1 VELTTAVAE
10 CSRSVEHNR
19 AGRART
25 LLRSSR
31 RKRVSPA
38 LSLCWKQPAHG
49 NSWRGFDLCRTRYPR
64 AGRPEECRRLPT
76 FLHGQMYPGFKFIDV
91 KISIDTPDQAF
102 DEYTIH
108 QMSGISGK
116 PLPAK

>member
-1 VELTTAVAE
+1 
-10 CSRSVEHNR
+10 
-19 AGRART
+19 
-25 LLRSSR
+25 
-31 RKRVSPA
+31 
-38 LSLCWKQPAHG
+38 
-49 NSWRGFDLCRTRYPR
+49 
-64 AGRPEECRRLPT
+64 
-76 FLHGQMYPGFKFIDV
+76 MYPGFKFIDV